1 MRLTVL
7 LTAWWCNSNRIGL
20 SKKREMKII
29 LEMIDLINEIVLIQ
43 DEENGILSDDSL
55 EFWFYIM
62 NKENFL

>member
-7 LTAWWCNSNRIGL
+7 LTAWRCNSNRIGL

>member
-1 MRLTVL
+1 
-7 LTAWWCNSNRIGL
+7 
-20 SKKREMKII
+20 MKII
-29 LEMIDLINEIVLIQ
+29 LEMIDLIEEIDLIQ